1 MIDFINNELKWSS
14 FSPTKIYFGVGQLDE
29 IGNIIKP
36 ISNRVMIVASKSAV
50 KNNILSRCTKQLTS
64 NDIQSF
70 HLSSVNAN
78 PTIHEVNDIVDL
90 VRQKKV
96 NCIIAIGGGSVMDA
110 AKAASAVITTGK
122 KINQLFTEQIELD
135 NIIHLVAIPTTAGT
149 GSELSKGAIINW
161 PEKKI
166 KGGVRG
172 KALIPSIAI
181 VDPSLTLSL
190 SERNLKITSFDAFTH
205 AVETFISEKSN
216 LMTSHF
222 SLLAIEGVVQN
233 LLRAIKDKTDIT
245 PRINLSFFSM
255 LMGYNLANSS
265 TCLPH
270 RLQYPLGSL
279 TNTPHALG
287 LAALY
292 PEWIRITSPMS
303 KNKFTLVKD
312 SILKGLGLNLDNQ
325 MNINDVVH
333 SFMKK
338 INLQPSLTNFDLD
351 EYACK
356 EMATMVKGNLSDD
369 PWWKDGNNLEQFYIN
384 SL

>member
-1 MIDFINNELKWSS
+1 MIDLINNEVKWTS

-29 IGNIIKP
+29 IGMIIKP
-36 ISNRVMIVASKSAV
+36 IANRVVIVTSKSAV
-50 KNNILSRCTKQLTS
+50 TNNFLSRCEKQLAS
-64 NDIQSF
+64 HDIKSF
-70 HLSSVNAN
+70 HLSSVSAN
-78 PTIHEVNDIVDL
+78 PTVHQVNDIVDL
-90 VRQKKV
+90 VRQNKV
-96 NCIIAIGGGSVMDA
+96 KCIIAIGGGSVMDA
-110 AKAASAVITTGK
+110 SKAASAVIATGK
-122 KINQLFTEQIELD
+122 KIEELFSQQIELD
-135 NIIHLVAIPTTAGT
+135 NIISLVAIPTTAGT

-172 KALIPSIAI
+172 TALIPSVAI

-190 SERNLKITSFDAFTH
+190 SESNMKITAFDIFTH

-216 LMTSHF
+216 LMTSYF
-222 SLLAIEGVVQN
+222 SLLAIEGVVKN
-233 LLRAIKDKTDIT
+233 LLKAIQDKKDIA
-245 PRINLSFFSM
+245 PRIHLSFFSM

-312 SILKGLGLNLDNQ
+312 SILKGLGQKLDEEI
-325 MNINDVVH
+325 NINAVVH

-338 INLQPSLTNFDLD
+338 INLQPSLTSFNLD

>member
-1 MIDFINNELKWSS
+1 M
-14 FSPTKIYFGVGQLDE
+14 
-29 IGNIIKP
+29 
-36 ISNRVMIVASKSAV
+36 
-50 KNNILSRCTKQLTS
+50 
-64 NDIQSF
+64 
-70 HLSSVNAN
+70 SSVSAN
-78 PTIHEVNDIVDL
+78 PTTYQVNDIVGL
-90 VRQKKV
+90 VRQNKV
-96 NCIIAIGGGSVMDA
+96 DCIIAIGGGSVMDA

-122 KINQLFTEQIELD
+122 KIDQLFDDQIESE
-135 NIIHLVAIPTTAGT
+135 NKIHLVAIPTTAGT

-161 PEKKI
+161 PEKNI
-166 KGGVRG
+166 KVGVRG

-190 SERNLKITSFDAFTH
+190 SDRNLKITSFDAFTH
-205 AVETFISEKSN
+205 AVETFISKKSN

-233 LLRAIKDKTDIT
+233 LLRATKDKADIK
-245 PRINLSFFSM
+245 PRIHLSFFSM

-292 PEWIRITSPMS
+292 PEWIRITSPTS
-303 KNKFTLVKD
+303 KDKFSLVKD
-312 SILKGLGLNLDNQ
+312 SILKGLGLDLDIK
-325 MNINDVVH
+325 MNINDVFH
-333 SFMKK
+333 LFMKTIK
-338 INLQPSLTNFDLD
+338 LQPSLKNFDLD
-351 EYACK
+351 EHACK
-356 EMATMVKGNLSDD
+356 KMATMVKGNLSDD
-369 PWWKDGNNLEQFYIN
+369 PWWRDGNNLDQFYIN